1 MYETFFGLKEPA
13 FSLTPDPRYLWPSE
27 THQEGFAALY
37 YGITRRKGFL
47 LLTGEVGAGKTTLLR
62 AVLDQMP
69 SEIETSLILNT
80 ADLTGLD
87 LLKMITAEF
96 RLDGKYETRADYLIA
111 LNQFLL
117 RRLQEGLNTVL
128 IIDEAQNLDDG
139 MLEQVRLLSNLETN
153 TEKLIQI
160 VLTGQPE
167 LRDILAK
174 PVMSPLRQRIALEH
188 HVQPIAE
195 DEVAA
200 YLGHRIQVAGGSYRE
215 VFEAGVEETFYAFS
229 SGCPRLLNLL
239 ADRVLLAAFA
249 KEQKP
254 VQDALVEKK
263 AMEMWAQAHASST
276 LPESETT
283 D

>member
-69 SEIETSLILNT
+69 SDIETSLILNT

-96 RLDGKYETRADYLIA
+96 RLEGSYQTRADYLIA

-195 DEVAA
+195 DEVVD
-200 YLGHRIQVAGGSYRE
+200 YLSHRIQVAGGSYRE

-254 VQDALVEKK
+254 VRDELVEKK
-263 AMEMWAQAHASST
+263 AMEMWAQAHETSR
-276 LPESETT
+276 LPDSQPTG
-283 D
+283 